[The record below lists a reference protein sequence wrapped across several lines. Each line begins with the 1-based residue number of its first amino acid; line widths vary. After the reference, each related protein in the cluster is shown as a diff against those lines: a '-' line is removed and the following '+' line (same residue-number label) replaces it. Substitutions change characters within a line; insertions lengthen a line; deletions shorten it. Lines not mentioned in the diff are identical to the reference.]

1 MASLYSND
9 LGRSFITDGDAGQ
22 VVIFDL
28 GTFKKVGEVKAE
40 TDADSIIY
48 DAVSKQIFVF
58 NGRPKSSTVIDPV
71 KGTVIATIPLGGAP
85 EQAVAD
91 GKRMIYDNL
100 EDKNEVV

>member
-40 TDADSIIY
+40 
-48 DAVSKQIFVF
+48 
-58 NGRPKSSTVIDPV
+58 NGR
-71 KGTVIATIPLGGAP
+71 GLHH
-85 EQAVAD
+85 
-91 GKRMIYDNL
+91 L
-100 EDKNEVV
+100 